1 MSEVKR
7 LVAAIIQFLGD
18 QLHNGD
24 LTSDAKESLEVA
36 IQCLETAYA
45 VRHDSPTSASVTT
58 NRSLLDIF
66 RDATQQQWS
75 LGDDGSSSLPPK
87 ACEQDKEK
95 AEKLKNEGNNL
106 MKLEK
111 YTDAIECYTKAIMLD
126 GNNAVYYCNR
136 AAAHSKL
143 NDHHAAI
150 QDCEKAI
157 HIDSTYSKAYGRMG
171 LAFASLDQHARARDC
186 YKKAVDIDPHNES
199 YITNLRV
206 AEERVRENPIGPA
219 GGQTGEASGSVPN
232 TSLNFSTLLT
242 NPTLM
247 NMATQLMQD
256 SNMQNL
262 MSNLMQGSLS
272 QGGGGMEALLQAGQQ
287 LAAQMQA
294 SNPELVEQLR
304 RQMGNQNPQSQD
316 KPGADQ

>member
-24 LTSDAKESLEVA
+24 LTSDAKESLEIA

-45 VRHDSPTSASVTT
+45 VRHDSPTTASVTT
-58 NRSLLDIF
+58 NRSLLEIF
-66 RDATQQQWS
+66 SDATQRQWC
-75 LGDDGSSSLPPK
+75 LGDGLSSTLPPQ
-87 ACEQDKEK
+87 ASEQDKEK

-111 YTDAIECYTKAIMLD
+111 YTDAIECYTKAIKLD
-126 GNNAVYYCNR
+126 GSNAVYYCNR

-150 QDCEKAI
+150 EDCEIAI
-157 HIDSTYSKAYGRMG
+157 RIDSTYSKAYGRMG

-186 YKKAVDIDPHNES
+186 YKKAVDLDPHNES

-206 AEERVRENPIGPA
+206 AEERLKENPQGSA
-219 GGQTGEASGSVPN
+219 GAQTGEASGNVPN
-232 TSLNFSTLLT
+232 TSLNFSSLLT

-256 SNMQNL
+256 SNMQNI
-262 MSNLMQGSLS
+262 
-272 QGGGGMEALLQAGQQ
+272 GQQ

-316 KPGADQ
+316 RPGPDQ